1 MEVDIFD
8 IRVGQSLEQSGRR
21 LVILRGGNIRV
32 PSPHGHA
39 PDLDIR
45 LKPVDFRG
53 VVHVAEP
60 SLLVDEALGF
70 TVVVETTRD
79 ALSTIR
85 KHLDSLGVPLL
96 TPGSGGLVEK
106 GDAFVPPLNQMLVG
120 EGRVPVTLLGTEIL
134 SVEGVE
140 LGGEYET
147 KDLRDRT
154 LPRVWLTDDEEQTL
168 VFDFTSH
175 RTSEALE
182 HVLRD
187 LLSPEHAHEELV
199 PNLVEY
205 LPLLWDI
212 VDTALHQEVH
222 VTIVIT
228 HSFLVAAVTSV
239 FESYLSIFG
248 MHDLLS
254 VRGQCHRTS
263 SFFTLLLA

>member
-1 MEVDIFD
+1 M
-8 IRVGQSLEQSGRR
+8 
-21 LVILRGGNIRV
+21 
-32 PSPHGHA
+32 
-39 PDLDIR
+39 
-45 LKPVDFRG
+45 KPVYLRR
-53 VVHVAEP
+53 VVHVAKS

-70 TVVVETTRD
+70 TIVVETTRD
-79 ALSTIR
+79 TFTAVG

-106 GDAFVPPLNQMLVG
+106 GDAFIPPLNQMLIG
-120 EGRVPVTLLGTEIL
+120 ESGVPVTLLGTEIL

-199 PNLVEY
+199 PNLLSY
-205 LPLLWDI
+205 TLIGLLE

-222 VTIVIT
+222 VAVVVTQ
-228 HSFLVAAVTSV
+228 SFLVAVVIAV
-239 FESYLSIFG
+239 FESYLSICG
-248 MHDLLS
+248 MHDLVSELGVVVHDALDLS
-254 VRGQCHRTS
+254 HPLV
-263 SFFTLLLA
+263 LLFCLTAPVSW